1 MKLKKIASLAL
12 AGVMAVSM
20 LAGCGTDKKPAP
32 NPGEGEGTTSTGYSA
47 TLKGAVELTANQA
60 KYISFADNAA
70 DAAALKDALGNL
82 GSVVT
87 AATTVLPGYATPIE
101 KDVKN
106 NTTGLDSV
114 DAVIDDFAD
123 ALDLANPL
131 LRQQGAVD
139 NLINN
144 PALDQDETVKYGM
157 LYVIDGTVD
166 VAKAVKQVAGM
177 VDDEL
182 LQKLPNANEET
193 AVHYTYDY
201 TVSVSVV
208 NKPLTT
214 LTNYTGSA
222 NFIAVTVTR
231 VPTAA

>member
-20 LAGCGTDKKPAP
+20 LAGCGTDKKPVP
-32 NPGEGEGTTSTGYSA
+32 NPGEGEGTTTGYSSTFA
-47 TLKGAVELTANQA
+47 GYVSETTA
-60 KYISFADNAA
+60 KKDYITFADSTT

-82 GSVVT
+82 GAIYT
-87 AATTVLPGYATPIE
+87 AASALPQTVKPVEKGYAGGKLE
-101 KDVKN
+101 
-106 NTTGLDSV
+106 GLDLMV
-114 DAVIDDFAD
+114 ADFAD

-131 LRQQGAVD
+131 VRLDGAVV
-139 NLINN
+139 NLVKA
-144 PALDQDETVKYGM
+144 PAAVGKDETVKYGM

-166 VAKAVKQVAGM
+166 VKKAVKQVADE
-177 VDDEL
+177 VDGKL
-182 LQKLPNANEET
+182 LKDLPNANEET

>member
-20 LAGCGTDKKPAP
+20 LAGCGTDKKPVP
-32 NPGEGEGTTSTGYSA
+32 NPGEGEGTTTGYSSTFA
-47 TLKGAVELTANQA
+47 GYVSEGTA
-60 KYISFADNAA
+60 KKDYITYADSTD

-82 GSVVT
+82 GSVGT
-87 AATTVLPGYATPIE
+87 AIATVVNGYANPIYM
-101 KDVKN
+101 DVLYD
-106 NTTGLDSV
+106 TTGDRSV
-114 DAVIDDFAD
+114 DAVVTDFAD
-123 ALDLANPL
+123 ALDLKNPK
-131 LRQQGAVD
+131 LRLEGAVD
-139 NLINN
+139 NLVEY
-144 PALDQDETVKYGM
+144 PAAIGQDETVKYGM
-157 LYVIDGTVD
+157 LYVVDGTVD
-166 VAKAVKQVAGM
+166 VKKAVKQVAKD
-177 VDDEL
+177 VDTQL
-182 LQKLPNANEET
+182 LQNLPNANEET

>member
-20 LAGCGTDKKPAP
+20 LAGCGTDKKPVP
-32 NPGEGEGTTSTGYSA
+32 NPGEGEGTTTGYSSTFA
-47 TLKGAVELTANQA
+47 GYVSETTA
-60 KYISFADNAA
+60 KKDYITFADSTT

-82 GSVVT
+82 GAIYT
-87 AATTVLPGYATPIE
+87 AASALPQTVMPVEKGYAGGKLE
-101 KDVKN
+101 
-106 NTTGLDSV
+106 GLDLMV
-114 DAVIDDFAD
+114 KDFAD

-131 LRQQGAVD
+131 VRLQGAVTNLVD
-139 NLINN
+139 NFT
-144 PALDQDETVKYGM
+144 LDQDETVKYGM

-166 VAKAVKQVAGM
+166 VEKAVKQVADK
-177 VDDEL
+177 VDGEL
-182 LQKLPNANEET
+182 LKDLPNANDKT